1 MIETSFNEAFSAQ
14 WINSNIIDPTQDLV
28 ILRDVIP
35 WEKIIIRLSSFYSKD
50 KGSVGKSLRVMI
62 AIMLVMKHYEL
73 SDRGVIQQIK
83 ENRYMQYFCNVPDD
97 GLLNF
102 LHPSSLFVLRKRL
115 GEEGI
120 SIIEKYTFEMLRS
133 SGVINGDNALI
144 DSTVLNNNII
154 YPNDV
159 QLIFKSF
166 SKMRKFAEKHGI
178 QIWWNDDELKKNGD
192 LLT

>member
-1 MIETSFNEAFSAQ
+1 M
-14 WINSNIIDPTQDLV
+14 
-28 ILRDVIP
+28 
-35 WEKIIIRLSSFYSKD
+35 RLSSFYSKD
-50 KGSVGKSLRVMI
+50 KGAFGKSLRVMI
-62 AIMLVMKHYEL
+62 AIMLAMKHYKL
-73 SDRGVIQQIK
+73 SDREVVQQIK

-97 GLLNF
+97 NLLNF
-102 LHPSSLFVLRKRL
+102 LHPSSLSILRKRL

-120 SIIEKYTFEMLRS
+120 SFVEKYIFEMLRS

-166 SKMRKFAEKHGI
+166 SKMRNMTFRYGGMMGML
-178 QIWWNDDELKKNGD
+178 QIRVDNFTESYS
-192 LLT
+192 